1 MHGQMSAETK
11 RKERE
16 RKKQAGSKRKKT
28 EGREWA
34 GGTVEESGEE
44 EESLDLILPSSLW
57 NQQPSLL
64 LGPAFPSNRRTLAE
78 PCPSPRYSSYSLQPL
93 EERPHPFLQN
103 ERVIWAKEKRRKFEV
118 EKIWDLEIQLTALL
132 WKKSSSSRWPHCRQA
147 AEPTAT
153 LELEAGIWAGNLGT
167 REGAARAAHT
177 CSPGDGA
184 GAHPWSCQSGT
195 HLSPGDGAGAH
206 PWSGTPAPPRL
217 GGAAVSWP
225 DGSGGAPSGEE
236 EEDRRRQAVD
246 SVCLLSAAPTSAP
259 DTWEVPKA
267 RVLGR
272 KRAKPC
278 SEGLMQTQALPL
290 PSGGSEPGG
299 GERAAL
305 KKTGF

>member
-1 MHGQMSAETK
+1 M
-11 RKERE
+11 
-16 RKKQAGSKRKKT
+16 
-28 EGREWA
+28 
-34 GGTVEESGEE
+34 
-44 EESLDLILPSSLW
+44 
-57 NQQPSLL
+57 
-64 LGPAFPSNRRTLAE
+64 AE

-103 ERVIWAKEKRRKFEV
+103 ERVIWAKEKRRKIEV

-147 AEPTAT
+147 AEPRAT
-153 LELEAGIWAGNLGT
+153 LELEAGIRAGNLGT
-167 REGAARAAHT
+167 CEGAARAAHT
-177 CSPGDGA
+177 C
-184 GAHPWSCQSGT
+184 
-195 HLSPGDGAGAH
+195 SPGDGAGAH

-217 GGAAVSWP
+217 GGAAVSRP